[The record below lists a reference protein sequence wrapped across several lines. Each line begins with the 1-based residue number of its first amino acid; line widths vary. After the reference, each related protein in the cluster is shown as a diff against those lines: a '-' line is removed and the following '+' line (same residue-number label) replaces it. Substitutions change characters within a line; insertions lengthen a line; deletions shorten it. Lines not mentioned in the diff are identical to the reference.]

1 MVKYLRE
8 KLPVLITL
16 ALILLLATV
25 SSLWAL

>member
-1 MVKYLRE
+1 MVKHFKE

-25 SSLWAL
+25 SGVWAL